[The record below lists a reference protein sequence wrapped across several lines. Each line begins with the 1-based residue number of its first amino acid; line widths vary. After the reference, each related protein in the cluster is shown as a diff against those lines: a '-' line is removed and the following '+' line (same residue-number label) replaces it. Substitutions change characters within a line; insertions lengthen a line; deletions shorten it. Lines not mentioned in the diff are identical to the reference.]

1 MRRFR
6 LSNSLRPVNEIARSG
21 AANHP
26 DISVL
31 SRVRGSGYKGG
42 ATAPLPP
49 SFERMAKPL
58 FVLNGPNLNLLG
70 SREPEIYGHT
80 TLADIEAETRAR
92 AGQVGLGVEFRQS
105 NHEGVLVDWI
115 QEARTAAAGLILN
128 AGAYTHTSVA
138 LHDALKAVDVPV
150 IEVHISNPHRRE
162 PFRHTSYVSSV
173 ATGVICG
180 VGAQGYA
187 LAVEALAK
195 LISAKTKAPASTKG
209 Q

>member
-1 MRRFR
+1 
-6 LSNSLRPVNEIARSG
+6 
-21 AANHP
+21 
-26 DISVL
+26 
-31 SRVRGSGYKGG
+31 
-42 ATAPLPP
+42 
-49 SFERMAKPL
+49 MAKPV

-80 TLADIEAETRAR
+80 TLADIETLTRAR
-92 AGQVGLGVEFRQS
+92 AGQLGLSVEFRQS
-105 NHEGVLVDWI
+105 NHEGQLVDWL
-115 QEARTAAAGLILN
+115 QEARTAAAGVILN

-162 PFRHTSYVSSV
+162 PFRHTSYVSPV

-187 LAVEALAK
+187 LAVEALAT
-195 LISAKTKAPASTKG
+195 LVSAKAPGSKKG
-209 Q
+209 QR